1 LFWRNATRA
10 GAIAGMVT
18 GFVIAVGWNEVYDA
32 SATGVEL
39 YNLPVA
45 FLAALS
51 VNVFVSLA
59 CWRDDLI

>member
-1 LFWRNATRA
+1 
-10 GAIAGMVT
+10 MVT

-32 SATGVEL
+32 SVTGVEL

-45 FLAALS
+45 FLAALA